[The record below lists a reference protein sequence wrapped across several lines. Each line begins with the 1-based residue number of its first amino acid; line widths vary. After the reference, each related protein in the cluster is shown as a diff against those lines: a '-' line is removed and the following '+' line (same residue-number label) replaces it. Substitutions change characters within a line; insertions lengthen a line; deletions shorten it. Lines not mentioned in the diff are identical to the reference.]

1 VNVKRVLE
9 HVVYFQHTGPRGE
22 ELPGDQQVKVWDD
35 PYLPADDHLMA
46 ILGALKALDQPG
58 EAVELR
64 VRSQSSVQSPDTQ
77 LLGTLPLPRLLALV
91 QITLEATHRYSIR
104 ISTEEVLADRATRRL
119 VHEGF
124 HPAVAA
130 KGSTSWLLEEHAAD
144 FDSLPSYVDTLI
156 GDVLGYRDDYE
167 VEENPGGGRSV

>member
-1 VNVKRVLE
+1 MNVKRVLE

-77 LLGTLPLPRLLALV
+77 L
-91 QITLEATHRYSIR
+91 
-104 ISTEEVLADRATRRL
+104 RATRRL

>member
-1 VNVKRVLE
+1 MNVKRVLE
-9 HVVYFQHTGPRGE
+9 HVVYFQHTGPHGE
-22 ELPGDQQVKVWDD
+22 ELPGDRQVKVSDD

-46 ILGALKALDQPG
+46 ILGALRELDQPG

-64 VRSQSSVQSPDTQ
+64 VQSQSSLQSPDTQ
-77 LLGTLPLPRLLALV
+77 VLGTLPLPRLLALV

-104 ISTEEVLADRATRRL
+104 ISTEEALADRAKRRL

-124 HPAVAA
+124 HLAVATN
-130 KGSTSWLLEEHAAD
+130 GSTSWLLEELPED

-167 VEENPGGGRSV
+167 VEEDPEGGKSV